1 MRAHKADTNGNR
13 EGVCAAAKNSGGE
26 RGEGRLQADGAYLSL
41 PCSRRSGDC
50 APSVTRPRRGI
61 RVPGLGLGRHSR
73 GQQAAE
79 ARPAWRAGGVL
90 RRWGQRAAGPNDCTA
105 TGRLLF
111 AARCFSHPETL
122 LPNWSGFGFS
132 VRAECGGGLPAS
144 SNRRCCCP
152 LVSLPS
158 RHLPIAPSPQ
168 SAKGQIETRSTVSS
182 QRRRDE

>member
-79 ARPAWRAGGVL
+79 ARPGGPAVFFVDGGNVQPAQMTARPLAGFCL
-90 RRWGQRAAGPNDCTA
+90 LHAASVTPRPCYPTGPALASASVRNAEEGFPPVQTA
-105 TGRLLF
+105 AA
-111 AARCFSHPETL
+111 AARSFLSHPGICL
-122 LPNWSGFGFS
+122 
-132 VRAECGGGLPAS
+132 
-144 SNRRCCCP
+144 
-152 LVSLPS
+152 
-158 RHLPIAPSPQ
+158 
-168 SAKGQIETRSTVSS
+168 
-182 QRRRDE
+182 